1 MWKLV
6 IVVLCLA
13 LVVDAALVRIPLTKP
28 SKKRSIKNH
37 STHLALLRS
46 KYNSSFIVTNEQL
59 TNYQDDQYYGPI
71 TIGTPP
77 QTFNVLF
84 DSGSSNLWVPGAPCA
99 ANDVA
104 CLTHNTYNSSA
115 SSTYQVNNQSFAIQ
129 YGTGNLTGYL
139 AVDTVNVSGLVITG
153 QTFAIATS
161 EPGSTFVYSE
171 FDGILGMAYQQIS
184 VDNVIPPF
192 YNMYTQNLIDEPI
205 FAFYL
210 TNNSANGLS
219 ANGGELTLGG
229 YDSTYYI
236 GEITYTPVTQEGY
249 WQFNVDSIIVGS
261 TPICYSCTAIADSGT
276 SLLAVPT
283 ALYTT
288 VQNTLG
294 AILNEDG
301 LYVFDCTQTNNLPVV
316 SFKIAGTIFTLDSS
330 NYVYEME
337 GNYGNILCVSAFED
351 ASVNLWILGDVFIMK
366 YYAIFDMGNNQVG
379 FATAVSN
386 SSNVQQVG
394 GGALN
399 LSPNL
404 LGILIPVLFA
414 FCRLWF

>member
-414 FCRLWF
+414 FCRL